1 MPSSHV
7 CRFSTYLIEPIVAAF
22 SDHLTSLHAD
32 AIQCFGLLL
41 VDPFGGTA
49 ERLGEIASGIGATPC
64 AVELE
69 QVYVDEARALGVT
82 WVHQG
87 DSRELWFLD
96 DNSIL
101 AAVTSPAYPN
111 GMTDNHHAKDA
122 SRRNTYIHR
131 IRETHPDYELH
142 PDNPAGLSARSSKK
156 GYAKMLEVHAAVW
169 AEMFRVMMPG
179 GIFIVNTKDTP
190 HIPFTAHT
198 KQQLLDAGFELV
210 EHRTVEARGNN
221 HQQHADRKVAVED
234 LLIVR
239 KP

>member
-7 CRFSTYLIEPIVAAF
+7 CRFSSYLIEPI
-22 SDHLTSLHAD
+22 AD
-32 AIQCFGLLL
+32 AFRTHLPPIKLEAIARYGLLL
-41 VDPFGGTA
+41 VDPFGGTG
-49 ERLGEIASGIGATPC
+49 ERLGLIAEQLGATPH
-64 AVELE
+64 AVEIE
-69 QVYVDEARALGVT
+69 PVYVEEARSLGIA
-82 WVHQG
+82 WVNLG
-87 DSRELWFLD
+87 DSRSTPFGD
-96 DNSIL
+96 ATIV

-131 IRETHPDYELH
+131 IRETRPDYELH
-142 PDNPAGLSARSSKK
+142 PDNPAGFSARSSKR

-179 GIFIVNTKDTP
+179 GIFVVNTKDTP
-190 HIPFTAHT
+190 HIPFTEHT
-198 KQQLLDAGFELV
+198 RQQLLDAGFEIV
-210 EHRTVEARGNN
+210 EHRTVQAEGHN

-234 LLIVR
+234 LLIAR

>member
-22 SDHLTSLHAD
+22 ADHLDPLRAE
-32 AIQCFGLLL
+32 AIRQYELLL
-41 VDPFGGTA
+41 LDPFGGTG
-49 ERLGEIASGIGATPC
+49 ERLGEIAKGLGASPY
-64 AVELE
+64 AIELE

-87 DSRELWFLD
+87 DSRNLVYFD
-96 DNSIL
+96 GSIL

-111 GMTDNHHAKDA
+111 GMTDNHHAKDT

-131 IRETHPDYELH
+131 IRETRPDYELH

-179 GIFIVNTKDTP
+179 GIFIVNTKNTP

>member
-7 CRFSTYLIEPIVAAF
+7 CRFSTYLIEPIVTAF

-64 AVELE
+64 AIELE

-111 GMTDNHHAKDA
+111 GMTDNHHAKDT

-179 GIFIVNTKDTP
+179 GIFIVNTKNTP